1 MAPPDTTADLALV
14 RSLTRHWFVALVA
27 FGLCLALGSAA
38 ALLPEKSYEATSTVS
53 VEPTTGQQA
62 ATGVQTINFLMPSF
76 IERVQSG
83 PFRARV
89 AKGLPAGVA
98 SAPVS
103 VRGSV
108 ETGTGVLSITVGSKS
123 RAATAAWANAL
134 AERLVAEMAPGE
146 QPAPAPT
153 PAPGSSATTSTTV
166 QVMDLSVIDPASTPS
181 SPSSPQV
188 VPLLLGSAL
197 LGLFAAL
204 FATQMAARLRRSR
217 DLPEQLRSRLGVP
230 VLGEI
235 PFMWQWRRRPV
246 PVTQVL
252 GDDSPQRLE
261 AIKRLRVNVQLAM
274 LDQQP
279 GAVAVASIGVG
290 EGKSTMT
297 VAIGASLA
305 SVGHDVTLIDS
316 DLRRPTLHTRT
327 ERPLSPGL
335 AELEPGSAAELRR
348 PTGLPGLS
356 VVTAGVPSG
365 HPADVV
371 ATKMPAALA
380 ELGGPG
386 SLLLVDCPPLHLAA
400 ESRQVASDTG
410 FVILV
415 ARARKL
421 KLPRLEKLIEELR
434 SSRVVVLGV
443 VLNRTRRRALPKQY
457 YGSAPTG
464 SPSVPAGVPR
474 VPAPAANADR

>member
-1 MAPPDTTADLALV
+1 MAPPEQTADLALV
-14 RSLTRHWFVALVA
+14 RSLTRHWIVALVA
-27 FGLCLALGSAA
+27 FSLCLAMGSAA

-76 IERVQSG
+76 IERIESG
-83 PFRARV
+83 PFRDRV
-89 AKGLPAGVA
+89 AEGLPAGVA
-98 SAPVS
+98 GAPVS
-103 VRGSV
+103 VQGSV
-108 ETGTGVLSITVGSKS
+108 ETGTGVLSITVGSES

-134 AERLVAEMAPGE
+134 AQRLVDEMAPGQE
-146 QPAPAPT
+146 AVPPPAPAPD
-153 PAPGSSATTSTTV
+153 SSTTTTV
-166 QVMDLSVIDPASTPS
+166 QVMDLSLIDPASTPS
-181 SPSSPQV
+181 IPSSPKV

-197 LGLFAAL
+197 LGVFAAL
-204 FATQMAARLRRSR
+204 FTTQVAARLRRSR

-235 PFMWQWRRRPV
+235 PFMWRWRRRPV
-246 PVTQVL
+246 PASQLL

-261 AIKRLRVNVQLAM
+261 ALKRLRVNVQLAM

-279 GAVAVASIGVG
+279 RAVAVASTGVG

-297 VAIGASLA
+297 LAIGASLA
-305 SVGHDVTLIDS
+305 SVGHEVTLIDA
-316 DLRRPTLHTRT
+316 DLRRPTLHVRT

-335 AELEPGSAAELRR
+335 ADLEPGTGADLRR

-356 VVTAGVPSG
+356 VVTAGVPEG

-371 ATKMPAALA
+371 ATKMSAAL
-380 ELGGPG
+380 EDLGSPG

-400 ESRQVASDTG
+400 ESRQVATDTG

-421 KLPRLEKLIEELR
+421 KVPRLEKLIEELR

-457 YGSAPTG
+457 YGSTTATSTPA
-464 SPSVPAGVPR
+464 PAGPPR

>member
-1 MAPPDTTADLALV
+1 VAPPEQTADLALV

-27 FGLCLALGSAA
+27 FSLCLAMGSAA

-76 IERVQSG
+76 IERIESK
-83 PFRARV
+83 PFRDRV
-89 AKGLPAGVA
+89 AEGLPTGVA
-98 SAPVS
+98 TAPVA
-103 VRGSV
+103 VHGSV
-108 ETGTGVLSITVGSKS
+108 ETGTGVLSITVGSES
-123 RAATAAWANAL
+123 RSATAAWANAL
-134 AERLVAEMAPGE
+134 AERLLLEMAPGQR
-146 QPAPAPT
+146 QPAPEPV
-153 PAPGSSATTSTTV
+153 PAPGSSTTTTV
-166 QVMDLSVIDPASTPS
+166 QVMDLSLIDPASTPS
-181 SPSSPQV
+181 APSSPQV

-204 FATQMAARLRRSR
+204 FATQLAARLRRSR

-235 PFMWQWRRRPV
+235 PFMWRWRRRTV
-246 PVTQVL
+246 PVTQLL

-261 AIKRLRVNVQLAM
+261 ALKRLRVNMQLAM

-279 GAVAVASIGVG
+279 GAVAVASTGVG

-305 SVGHDVTLIDS
+305 SVGHDVTLIDA
-316 DLRRPTLHTRT
+316 DLRRPTLHLRT

-335 AELEPGSAAELRR
+335 ADLEPGTAGELRH

-356 VVTAGVPSG
+356 VVTAGVPEG

-371 ATKMPAALA
+371 ATKMPAALG
-380 ELGGPG
+380 ELGTPG
-386 SLLLVDCPPLHLAA
+386 SLLLIDCPPFHLAA
-400 ESRQVASDTG
+400 ESRQVAAAAG

-421 KLPRLEKLIEELR
+421 KIPRLEKLVEELR
-434 SSRVVVLGV
+434 SARVEVLGV
-443 VLNRTRRRALPKQY
+443 VLNRTRRRTLPKQY
-457 YGSAPTG
+457 YGSAPSAPT
-464 SPSVPAGVPR
+464 STPAGPPR

>member
-1 MAPPDTTADLALV
+1 VAPPDTTADLALV
-14 RSLTRHWFVALVA
+14 RTLTRHWLVGLVV
-27 FGLCLALGSAA
+27 FGLCLAMGCAA
-38 ALLPEKSYEATSTVS
+38 ALLPEKTYEANSTVS

-76 IERVQSG
+76 IERVESQ
-83 PFRARV
+83 PFRRRV
-89 AKGLPAGVA
+89 ARALPAGVA
-98 SAPVS
+98 AAPVS
-103 VRGSV
+103 IRGSV
-108 ETGTGVLSITVGSKS
+108 KTGTGVLSISVSS
-123 RAATAAWANAL
+123 QDRVATAAWANAL
-134 AERLVAEMAPGE
+134 AARLVTEMAPGDRS
-146 QPAPAPT
+146 APT
-153 PAPGSSATTSTTV
+153 PAPQPGSTTSTTV
-166 QVMDLSVIDPASTPS
+166 QVMDLSLIDPASTPS

-188 VPLLLGSAL
+188 VPILLGSVL

-204 FATQMAARLRRSR
+204 FATQMAARLRRAR

-235 PFMWQWRRRPV
+235 PFMWRWRRRPV

-261 AIKRLRVNVQLAM
+261 ALKRLRVNVQLAM

-279 GAVAVASIGVG
+279 GAVAVASTGVG

-305 SVGHDVTLIDS
+305 SVGHEVTLIDA
-316 DLRRPTLHTRT
+316 DLRRPTLHLRT

-335 AELEPGSAAELRR
+335 ADLESGAAGELRR

-356 VVTAGVPSG
+356 VVTAGVPNG

-371 ATKMPAALA
+371 ATKMPAALS
-380 ELGGPG
+380 ELGAPG

-400 ESRQVASDTG
+400 ESRQVATDAG

-421 KLPRLEKLIEELR
+421 KVPRLEKLIEELR

-443 VLNRTRRRALPKQY
+443 VLNRTRRGALPKQY
-457 YGSAPTG
+457 YGSAPQGPT
-464 SPSVPAGVPR
+464 STPAGARR

>member
-1 MAPPDTTADLALV
+1 MAPPEQTADLALV

-27 FGLCLALGSAA
+27 FSLCLAMGSAA

-76 IERVQSG
+76 IERIESG
-83 PFRARV
+83 PFRDRV
-89 AKGLPAGVA
+89 AEGLPAGVA
-98 SAPVS
+98 GASVS
-103 VRGSV
+103 VQGSV
-108 ETGTGVLSITVGSKS
+108 ETGTGVLSITVGSES

-134 AERLVAEMAPGE
+134 AERLLVEMAPGQ
-146 QPAPAPT
+146 QPAPEPA
-153 PAPGSSATTSTTV
+153 PAPGSSTTTTV
-166 QVMDLSVIDPASTPS
+166 QVMDLSLIDPASTPS
-181 SPSSPQV
+181 APSSPQV

-197 LGLFAAL
+197 LGVFAAL
-204 FATQMAARLRRSR
+204 FATQVAARLRRSR

-235 PFMWQWRRRPV
+235 PFMWRWRRRPV
-246 PVTQVL
+246 PVTQLL

-261 AIKRLRVNVQLAM
+261 ALKRLRVNVQLAM

-305 SVGHDVTLIDS
+305 SVGHEVTLIDA
-316 DLRRPTLHTRT
+316 DLRRPTLHLRT

-335 AELEPGSAAELRR
+335 ADLEPGAAAELRH

-356 VVTAGVPSG
+356 VVTAGVPEG

-371 ATKMPAALA
+371 ATKMSAALG
-380 ELGGPG
+380 ELGSPG

-400 ESRQVASDTG
+400 ESRQVATDTG

-421 KLPRLEKLIEELR
+421 KVPRLEKLIEELR
-434 SSRVVVLGV
+434 SSRVEVLGV
-443 VLNRTRRRALPKQY
+443 VLNRTRRRTLPKQY
-457 YGSAPTG
+457 YGSTPAAST
-464 SPSVPAGVPR
+464 SAPAGPAR